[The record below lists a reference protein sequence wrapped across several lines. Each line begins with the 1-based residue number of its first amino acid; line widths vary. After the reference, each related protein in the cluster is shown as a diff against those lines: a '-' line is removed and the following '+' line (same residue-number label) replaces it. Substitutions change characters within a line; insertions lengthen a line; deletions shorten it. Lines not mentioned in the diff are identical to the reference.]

1 MLALGQCLGEAREM
15 IILAHCRIWLE
26 VEEHHCVGDVKRS
39 EPSATFEDIAQL
51 LCVMDTE
58 KASPSA
64 FPSKY
69 HMPGILEQKLA
80 KLPVEFQANEEIL
93 QKHFVH

>member
-1 MLALGQCLGEAREM
+1 MKR
-15 IILAHCRIWLE
+15 CR
-26 VEEHHCVGDVKRS
+26 
-39 EPSATFEDIAQL
+39 PATFEDIAQL